1 MAMDTSPRL
10 YRRLRR
16 TSDISIATTVSSS
29 SKRMRTKE
37 EHSSCCEDKITS
49 LPEEI
54 LIMILD
60 KLDARTTITTTILS
74 KRWLDLPRRSHT
86 FYDLSIY
93 DILPPR
99 YHRLKKIAMETKAI
113 YEAVKRTQNL
123 IDICDKYDRYNAIKD
138 LNEQWMWKVHLLTP
152 ILQRY
157 ERLAMRCYVKRVN
170 AFLLP
175 PDNVQR
181 RSFQKLRLQ
190 TFWRPGLDEWFT
202 AAVGRWG
209 VEDLEIVVESRCKQF
224 GFYRLD
230 RCQNVRLKRLLLSNF
245 CHYYGTPP
253 LFFQRLTTITLCKG
267 SSRPH
272 LVYDILRDCLQLV
285 DLRLRDSPYSHAPLH
300 VNFPNSRLKNL
311 QVDNCDIFKIYLTS
325 VPCLETFACRGQ
337 PTKLRYGEV
346 PRLRHVSLN
355 FLETGY
361 AYTGEH
367 DLIPRKNTH
376 SLSKFFKGVPPPVE
390 EFFLQLRGHQMWLK
404 PTTIIS
410 RLTNLKKLFIAN
422 VPVDWDTFWIFILFA
437 AAPYLQSLH
446 VHFDNNLEK
455 VSAAGSLDVQ
465 VEQPQ
470 HHHLRELVVIGFDG
484 VAWQTGFVKRIMR
497 ASRRLG
503 RVHLLDGHV
512 VEDEEQELVGLEILP
527 HRREWHE
534 CERLEV
540 LEELTDGTGFPV
552 HKIVLE

>member
-10 YRRLRR
+10 YRRLRK

-37 EHSSCCEDKITS
+37 EHSSCCEDKISS

-113 YEAVKRTQNL
+113 YEAAKRTQNL

-138 LNEQWMWKVHLLTP
+138 LNEQWMWKVHLRTR

-224 GFYRLD
+224 GFYPLD

-267 SSRPH
+267 SSHPH

-346 PRLRHVSLN
+346 PRLRH
-355 FLETGY
+355 
-361 AYTGEH
+361 
-367 DLIPRKNTH
+367 
-376 SLSKFFKGVPPPVE
+376 
-390 EFFLQLRGHQMWLK
+390 MWLK

-512 VEDEEQELVGLEILP
+512 VEDEEQELAGLEILP

>member
-1 MAMDTSPRL
+1 
-10 YRRLRR
+10 
-16 TSDISIATTVSSS
+16 
-29 SKRMRTKE
+29 
-37 EHSSCCEDKITS
+37 
-49 LPEEI
+49 
-54 LIMILD
+54 
-60 KLDARTTITTTILS
+60 
-74 KRWLDLPRRSHT
+74 
-86 FYDLSIY
+86 
-93 DILPPR
+93 
-99 YHRLKKIAMETKAI
+99 METKAS
-113 YEAVKRTQNL
+113 YEVVKRTQNL
-123 IDICDKYDRYNAIKD
+123 TDICDKYDRYNAIKD
-138 LNEQWMWKVHLLTP
+138 RSEQWMWKVRLLTP

-190 TFWRPGLDEWFT
+190 TFWRPGLDEWFK

-209 VEDLEIVVESRCKQF
+209 VEDLEIVVESPCKQL

-230 RCQNVRLKRLLLSNF
+230 RCQNVRLKRLLLSNY
-245 CHYYGTPP
+245 CHYYATPP
-253 LFFQRLTTITLCKG
+253 LFFQRLTTLTLCKG

-285 DLRLRDSPYSHAPLH
+285 DLRLRDSPHSRAPLH

-355 FLETGY
+355 FLETGC
-361 AYTGEH
+361 AYTGRATTA
-367 DLIPRKNTH
+367 PSPQRT
-376 SLSKFFKGVPPPVE
+376 
-390 EFFLQLRGHQMWLK
+390 RGH
-404 PTTIIS
+404 
-410 RLTNLKKLFIAN
+410 R
-422 VPVDWDTFWIFILFA
+422 
-437 AAPYLQSLH
+437 
-446 VHFDNNLEK
+446 
-455 VSAAGSLDVQ
+455 
-465 VEQPQ
+465 
-470 HHHLRELVVIGFDG
+470 R

-512 VEDEEQELVGLEILP
+512 VEDKEQELVGLEILP